1 MQGINKPIF
10 IVGFGAEFVTDTQ
23 TPGAVNAFGTKRDA
37 EDYARKVAHEHGHT
51 PEAYRVARYDFTGDV
66 AEVKRA

>member
-10 IVGFGAEFVTDTQ
+10 IVGFGAEFVTDT
-23 TPGAVNAFGTKRDA
+23 TTEGSINAFGTRKDA
-37 EDYARKVAHEHGHT
+37 EDFARETAEERGHM